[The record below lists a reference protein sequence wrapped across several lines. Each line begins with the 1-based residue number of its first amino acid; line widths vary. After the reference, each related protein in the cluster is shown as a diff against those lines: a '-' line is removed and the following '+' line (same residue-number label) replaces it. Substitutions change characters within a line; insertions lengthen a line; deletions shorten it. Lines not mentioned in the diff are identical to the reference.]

1 MGFSKVFSELVERKE
16 RAENGKYNCIPFP
29 FSRFRQ
35 LMPGV
40 ERGRYIIITAGQK
53 IGKSKFADF
62 MFVYELLFFAAEHS
76 NFKFKVIYFTLEM
89 SPEAKYVEFLSHLL
103 YRLDNKVISPTQLKS
118 TDNRYPVPQEILD
131 LLNSERYQKYIKLFE
146 ECIDFVEVSNPT
158 GINKYC
164 RDYAEAHGKFNHIP
178 YTTVNEITG
187 QEEQRMRLDPNN
199 PYTQDDEEEYR
210 IVIVD
215 NAANLTSEKGMNKM
229 ETIDKLSKYFITL
242 RNQLKFILVLIQHQT
257 LSKEGL
263 ESLKL
268 DQMKPSSDGL
278 ADCKTTSRDCDMLIG
293 IYSPFKF
300 NKREY
305 EGYDISKLKNYSR
318 FMEVIEDRNYGAN
331 NNICPLFFNGASSTW
346 SELPKSDD
354 IQGMNAVYSYVER
367 LEKNKREK
375 VFLFKI
381 KELIKRLKNG

>member
-1 MGFSKVFSELVERKE
+1 
-16 RAENGKYNCIPFP
+16 
-29 FSRFRQ
+29 
-35 LMPGV
+35 
-40 ERGRYIIITAGQK
+40 
-53 IGKSKFADF
+53 

-229 ETIDKLSKYFITL
+229 ETIDKLSK
-242 RNQLKFILVLIQHQT
+242 
-257 LSKEGL
+257 L
-263 ESLKL
+263 EFSL
-268 DQMKPSSDGL
+268 
-278 ADCKTTSRDCDMLIG
+278 
-293 IYSPFKF
+293 
-300 NKREY
+300 N
-305 EGYDISKLKNYSR
+305 
-318 FMEVIEDRNYGAN
+318 
-331 NNICPLFFNGASSTW
+331 
-346 SELPKSDD
+346 
-354 IQGMNAVYSYVER
+354 
-367 LEKNKREK
+367 
-375 VFLFKI
+375 
-381 KELIKRLKNG
+381 